1 MGINRLPL
9 EDDVRSSGA
18 WTKKGPEPLNL
29 EKFLSRIPPHD
40 ERAEAFVLGSM
51 MTESKAASIAVE
63 ELEPQDFYLG
73 HHITLFAELKRLFN
87 RIENLDELIVRN
99 ELKKS
104 GKLDEIGGA
113 DVLSRL
119 VHETNSA
126 ANIEGYCKVVR
137 EYAIQRDLIKA
148 AAKILQRVQD
158 PGGHDGQMLV
168 DMAETLVYDISDN
181 RKKED
186 AVAMLDILGKMT
198 ADITAARQARLEGRE
213 AASLALP
220 TRFGELDRLLAGGF
234 WPGELIILAGRPS
247 MGKTTFAINIA
258 RKIAADHEKRRRPV
272 AIFSLEMP
280 KEQVA
285 KNILCAQA
293 KVSGYK
299 MRNFSFDEEEYE
311 NVMSANKVLQV
322 APIHID
328 DTSGLSVDQ
337 LRARCRRLKHRYDIG
352 MIVVDYLQLMSP
364 PAGTKRGNRQE
375 EVSEISRGMKSI
387 ARELNIPM
395 IVLSQLNRSMEKR
408 DGDDKRPAL
417 SDLRDSGAIE
427 QDADVV
433 IMLYREEYYD
443 IEKNQNHI
451 NHGEALVLKNRNG
464 AVGMVKLTFIK
475 DELRF
480 ESYSGD
486 HPQPPGGK

>member
-1 MGINRLPL
+1 M
-9 EDDVRSSGA
+9 
-18 WTKKGPEPLNL
+18 NL
-29 EKFLSRIPPHD
+29 EKFLARVPPHD
-40 ERAEAFVLGSM
+40 PQAEAFVLGSM
-51 MTESKAASIAVE
+51 MSESKAASIAVE
-63 ELEPQDFYLG
+63 ELEPQDFYIG
-73 HHITLFAELKRLFN
+73 HHITLFTELKRLSN

-104 GKLDEIGGA
+104 GKLEEVGGE

-186 AVAMLDILGKMT
+186 AVAMLDILNKMT
-198 ADITAARQARLEGRE
+198 LDIEAARLAGKD
-213 AASLALP
+213 AKSPALP
-220 TRFGELDRLLAGGF
+220 TRFPELDRLLAGGF

-258 RKIAADHEKRRRPV
+258 RMVAADHEARRRPV

-285 KNILCAQA
+285 KNILSAEA
-293 KVSGYK
+293 RVSGYK
-299 MRNFSFDEEEYE
+299 MRNFSFNEEEYN
-311 NVMSANKVLQV
+311 NVISASKALQI
-322 APIHID
+322 APLHID
-328 DTSGLSVDQ
+328 DTSSLSVDQ
-337 LRARCRRLKHRYDIG
+337 LRARCRRLKHRFDIG
-352 MIVVDYLQLMSP
+352 LVVVDYLQLMSP
-364 PAGTKRGNRQE
+364 PAGNKRGNRQE
-375 EVSEISRGMKSI
+375 EVSEISRGLKAIS
-387 ARELNIPM
+387 RELDIPM

-408 DGDDKRPAL
+408 DNDDKRPAM

-427 QDADVV
+427 QDADVI
-433 IMLYREEYYD
+433 IMLYREAYYD
-443 IEKNQNHI
+443 AEKNKEAI
-451 NHGEALVLKNRNG
+451 NVGEALVQKNRNG
-464 AVGMVKLTFIK
+464 AVGEVKLTFFK
-475 DELRF
+475 DILRF
-480 ESYSGD
+480 ESYSG
-486 HPQPPGGK
+486 QTSPGGM